1 MRMLGRFLTV
11 GLLLWGA
18 VASADPNDFKV
29 YQLGSP
35 ANRADANANFRIFAR
50 ELGAALTSVNLSPP
64 ETLGHAG
71 FSVNAELSVVSLNTS
86 QFVFP
91 TEAREAR
98 PDRAPSG
105 LLLLPS
111 AHVRKGLPF
120 SFELGARA
128 AWIEKSRMGAGT
140 VELKWAVNEG
150 FTYLP
155 DIGLRTFAT
164 RLFNTRDFDLAA
176 TGFDVGVGK
185 QFAIG
190 GMVTLTPYVGWNLV
204 WVGAWSNQIDFAPE
218 MPKAEWDRQVSPRSG
233 TFTRTVYVYDEVKL
247 LSNSHNRFYGGLRF
261 IGGVIQL
268 GAEVSY
274 SSLGRFRDN
283 GVDRDMP
290 SVLAFN
296 STVGLDF

>member
-1 MRMLGRFLTV
+1 MRMSGRFLAV
-11 GLLLWGA
+11 GLLLCG
-18 VASADPNDFKV
+18 VAKADPNDFRV

-35 ANRADANANFRIFAR
+35 VDRAEANTNFRVFAR
-50 ELGAALTSVNLSPP
+50 ELGAALTSVNLMPP
-64 ETLGHAG
+64 ETLGHAA

-91 TEAREAR
+91 TEARLAA
-98 PDRAPSG
+98 PDRAPPG
-105 LLLLPS
+105 TLLLPS

-140 VELKWAVNEG
+140 LELKWALNEG

-155 DIGLRTFAT
+155 DIGARGFVT
-164 RLFNTRDFDLAA
+164 RLFNTRDFDLAVG
-176 TGFDVGVGK
+176 GFDVGVGK

-218 MPKAEWDRQVSPRSG
+218 LGKTEWDRQVTPHSG
-233 TFTRTVYVYDEVKL
+233 NFTQTIYVYDEVKM

-261 IGGVIQL
+261 IGGVVQL

-274 SSLGRFRDN
+274 SSLGKFRDG
-283 GVDRDMP
+283 GVERDLP